1 MSNQG
6 RIPILDS
13 LIWRCKGQGASRLTD
28 RQLVSYRPVHNWDRS
43 FSWYNN
49 VRGRT
54 IASKDASAPRPIAFP
69 QLDVALE
76 DLFPMVEVL
85 HFHLHQDVGHS
96 GPHPADS
103 ASRIGHN
110 DGHVND
116 TALRLKMEKVE
127 DSLRPRES
135 PTVISTS
142 GDDSLPL
149 GVAWLTGWRQDGE
162 QTVVRDGPN
171 QPAF

>member
-1 MSNQG
+1 
-6 RIPILDS
+6 
-13 LIWRCKGQGASRLTD
+13 
-28 RQLVSYRPVHNWDRS
+28 
-43 FSWYNN
+43 
-49 VRGRT
+49 
-54 IASKDASAPRPIAFP
+54 
-69 QLDVALE
+69 
-76 DLFPMVEVL
+76 
-85 HFHLHQDVGHS
+85 
-96 GPHPADS
+96 
-103 ASRIGHN
+103 
-110 DGHVND
+110 
-116 TALRLKMEKVE
+116 MEKVE